1 MTFIRWVRT
10 SIQYNKAPSIKAQTA
25 CEEEFRHSYVFFVLL
40 TFYLRLH
47 STQKSYTKKG
57 KAAAKAAATAKIQN
71 GKANGHITHDIN
83 HNVTDTKPSENKKE
97 N

>member
-1 MTFIRWVRT
+1 MTSFIMF
-10 SIQYNKAPSIKAQTA
+10 PSSFLVSLI
-25 CEEEFRHSYVFFVLL
+25 F
-40 TFYLRLH
+40 
-47 STQKSYTKKG
+47 STVIVWHLEIGNMQKSYTKKG
-57 KAAAKAAATAKIQN
+57 KAAAKASANGKVQN

>member
-1 MTFIRWVRT
+1 MIL
-10 SIQYNKAPSIKAQTA
+10 SILT
-25 CEEEFRHSYVFFVLL
+25 VL
-40 TFYLRLH
+40 FYI
-47 STQKSYTKKG
+47 QKSYLKKG
-57 KAAAKAAATAKIQN
+57 KAAKATANGKVQN

>member
-1 MTFIRWVRT
+1 MMSFVILTALSS
-10 SIQYNKAPSIKAQTA
+10 SIS
-25 CEEEFRHSYVFFVLL
+25 
-40 TFYLRLH
+40 
-47 STQKSYTKKG
+47 QKSYSKKV
-57 KAAAKAAATAKIQN
+57 KAAAKLAAAAKIQN